1 MSTHVDRHL
10 RDIRKHQN
18 EGGDTAIAA
27 VWLVFYAVAITA
39 AVVAPVFLRAID
51 IAAVH

>member
-1 MSTHVDRHL
+1 MPAHLDRQLHNTS
-10 RDIRKHQN
+10 RKQN
-18 EGGDTAIAA
+18 NDGDTAIAA

>member
-10 RDIRKHQN
+10 RDTREHRN
-18 EGGDTAIAA
+18 EDGDTAVAA